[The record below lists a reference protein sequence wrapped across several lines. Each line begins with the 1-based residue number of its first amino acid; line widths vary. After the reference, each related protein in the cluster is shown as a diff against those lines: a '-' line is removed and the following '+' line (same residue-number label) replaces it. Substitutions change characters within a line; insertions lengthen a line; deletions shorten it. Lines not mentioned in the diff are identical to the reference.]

1 MSIMEDH
8 MGIIKKYMNQTRK
21 PEGVL
26 GNLMITGMN
35 TGHAAMAKWGS
46 DYLRVNDPANVIDL
60 GCGGGS
66 NVKALAERYAG
77 AKVTGLDYSELSVE
91 RARAFNS
98 SLIGTGRCEIVQGD
112 VSAID
117 LPDGSFDLATAFETI
132 YFWPGLEKCFSEVS
146 RILGPDGIFMIVNEA
161 DGADGPSK
169 QYEKIIEGM
178 KIYTPDEIESALK
191 AAGFD
196 RVITYHHDSKPW
208 ITVIAEKG
216 EAAKTEIAK
225 ALKPDYKNWVPQGM
239 INGMC
244 AGTAALAAA
253 NVGAAVLLRYKS
265 GKVKTGIQA
274 ALGLGLIGCAKMTE
288 WCIMAN
294 RNFSYDGKRKLSKVI
309 VEGTAEYVTI
319 PEGGVGLDVGCG
331 SGALTIACAKR
342 NPQATM
348 VGIDRWGAE
357 YASFS
362 KALCER
368 NAEAEGVSNVSFE
381 KGDAVHLDF
390 PDETFDAVTS
400 NYVYHNISGVDKQ
413 ELLRETL
420 RVLRKGGT
428 FAIHDL
434 MSKMRYGDMERFAQ
448 KLRNEGYQEVE
459 LIHTDD
465 GLFMSKMEATKLMLR
480 GSTILRGVK

>member
-1 MSIMEDH
+1 

-21 PEGVL
+21 PEGIL

-46 DYLRVNDPANVIDL
+46 DYLRVSDPDAVIDL

-66 NVKALAERYAG
+66 NIKALAQKYTG

-91 RARAFNS
+91 RSKAYNS
-98 SLIGTGRCEIVQGD
+98 SLIDSGRCDIIRGD
-112 VSAID
+112 VSD
-117 LPDGSFDLATAFETI
+117 TNLPDGSFDLATAFETV
-132 YFWPGLEKCFSEVS
+132 YFWPGLEKCFSEVA
-146 RILGPDGIFMIVNEA
+146 RILGSDGTFMIVNEA
-161 DGADGPSK
+161 DGAEGPSK

-178 KIYTPDEIESALK
+178 KIYTPEEIETALK

-196 RVITYHHDSKPW
+196 RVTTYHHDSKPW

-216 EAAKTEIAK
+216 EAAKTELIGPG
-225 ALKPDYKNWVPQGM
+225 KPDYKNWVPQGM
-239 INGMC
+239 IAGMC

-253 NVGAAVLLRYKS
+253 NAGAAILLRDKS

-274 ALGLGLIGCAKMTE
+274 VLGLGLVGCAKMTE

-294 RNFSYDGKRKLSKVI
+294 RAFSYDGERKLSKVI
-309 VEGTAEYVTI
+309 VEGTAEYVNI
-319 PEGGVGLDVGCG
+319 PEDGVGLDVGCG

-342 NPQATM
+342 NPRATM

-362 KALCER
+362 KVLCER
-368 NAEAEGVSNVSFE
+368 NAKAEGVSNVSFS
-381 KGDAVHLDF
+381 KGDAVHLDY

-400 NYVYHNISGVDKQ
+400 NYVYHNISGVNKQ

-420 RVLRKGGT
+420 RVLKRGGT

-434 MSKMRYGDMERFAQ
+434 MSRARYGDMEGFAQ
-448 KLRNEGYQEVE
+448 QLRDEGYQEVE

-465 GLFMSKMEATKLMLR
+465 GLFMSKKEATKMMLR

>member
-1 MSIMEDH
+1 
-8 MGIIKKYMNQTRK
+8 MGLIKKYMNQTRK

-35 TGHAAMAKWGS
+35 TGHLAMAKWGS

-66 NVKALAERYAG
+66 NVKALAERYPR
-77 AKVTGLDYSELSVE
+77 AKLTGLDYSDLSVE

-98 SLIGTGRCEIVQGD
+98 SLIGSGRCKIVQGD

-117 LPDGSFDLATAFETI
+117 LPDGSYDLATAFETV
-132 YFWPGLEKCFSEVS
+132 YFWPGLEKCFREVA
-146 RILGPDGIFMIVNEA
+146 RILGPDGTFMIVNES

-169 QYEKIIEGM
+169 QFEKIIEGM
-178 KIYTPDEIESALK
+178 KSYTPEEI
-191 AAGFD
+191 
-196 RVITYHHDSKPW
+196 V
-208 ITVIAEKG
+208 TVIAEKG
-216 EAAKTEIAK
+216 EAAKAEITN

-239 INGMC
+239 ITGMC

-253 NVGAAVLLRYKS
+253 NIGAAALLRYKS
-265 GKVKTGIQA
+265 GKVKTAIQA
-274 ALGLGLIGCAKMTE
+274 ALGLGFIGCAKMTE

-294 RNFSYDGKRKLSKVI
+294 RTFSYDGKRKLSKVI
-309 VEGTAEYVTI
+309 VEGTADQITI
-319 PEGGVGLDVGCG
+319 PDGGVGLDVGCG

-362 KALCER
+362 KALCEH

-381 KGDAVHLDF
+381 KGDAVHLAF

-413 ELLRETL
+413 KLLRETL
-420 RVLRKGGT
+420 RVLKKGGT

-434 MSKMRYGDMERFAQ
+434 MSKLRYGDMERFAQ
-448 KLRNEGYQEVE
+448 ELREEGYREVE

-465 GLFMSKMEATKLMLR
+465 GLFMSKLEATKMMLR
-480 GSTILRGVK
+480 GSTILRGIK

>member
-1 MSIMEDH
+1 
-8 MGIIKKYMNQTRK
+8 MGIIRKYMNQTRK
-21 PEGVL
+21 PEGIL

-46 DYLRVNDPANVIDL
+46 EYLRVSDPAAVIDL

-66 NVKALAERYAG
+66 NIKALAGRYTK

-91 RARAFNS
+91 RSRAYNS
-98 SLIGTGRCEIVQGD
+98 SLINSGRCEIIRGD
-112 VSAID
+112 VSEID
-117 LPDGSFDLATAFETI
+117 LPDGSLDLATAFETI
-132 YFWPGLEKCFSEVS
+132 YFWPELEKCFREVA
-146 RILGPDGIFMIVNEA
+146 RILGPDGTFMIVNET
-161 DGADGPSK
+161 DGAEGISK
-169 QYEKIIEGM
+169 QYEKIIDGM
-178 KIYTPDEIESALK
+178 KVYTPEEIETALK
-191 AAGFD
+191 TAGFD
-196 RVITYHHDSKPW
+196 RVTTYRHDSKPW

-216 EAAKTEIAK
+216 DAAKSEITET
-225 ALKPDYKNWVPQGM
+225 LKPDYRNWVPVGM
-239 INGMC
+239 IKGMC

-253 NVGAAVLLRYKS
+253 NAGAAVLLRDKS

-274 ALGLGLIGCAKMTE
+274 ALGLGLVGCAKMTE

-294 RNFSYDGKRKLSKVI
+294 RAFSYDGERKLSKVI
-309 VEGTAEYVTI
+309 VEGTAEYVNI
-319 PEGGVGLDVGCG
+319 PEDGVGLDVGCG

-342 NPQATM
+342 NPRATM

-362 KALCER
+362 KVLCER
-368 NAEAEGVSNVSFE
+368 NAKAEGVSNVSFS
-381 KGDAVHLDF
+381 KGDAVHLDY

-400 NYVYHNISGVDKQ
+400 NYVYHNISGVNKQ

-420 RVLRKGGT
+420 RVLKRGGT

-434 MSKMRYGDMERFAQ
+434 MSRARYGDMEGFAQ
-448 KLRNEGYQEVE
+448 QLRDEGYQEVE

-465 GLFMSKMEATKLMLR
+465 GLFMSKKEATKMMLR

>member
-1 MSIMEDH
+1 
-8 MGIIKKYMNQTRK
+8 
-21 PEGVL
+21 
-26 GNLMITGMN
+26 
-35 TGHAAMAKWGS
+35 
-46 DYLRVNDPANVIDL
+46 
-60 GCGGGS
+60 
-66 NVKALAERYAG
+66 
-77 AKVTGLDYSELSVE
+77 
-91 RARAFNS
+91 
-98 SLIGTGRCEIVQGD
+98 
-112 VSAID
+112 
-117 LPDGSFDLATAFETI
+117 
-132 YFWPGLEKCFSEVS
+132 
-146 RILGPDGIFMIVNEA
+146 
-161 DGADGPSK
+161 
-169 QYEKIIEGM
+169 M

-191 AAGFD
+191 TAGFD
-196 RVITYHHDSKPW
+196 RVTTYHHDSKPW

-216 EAAKTEIAK
+216 EAAKTETANV
-225 ALKPDYKNWVPQGM
+225 LKPDYKNWVPQGM
-239 INGMC
+239 IIGMC
-244 AGTAALAAA
+244 AGTAVLVAA
-253 NVGAAVLLRYKS
+253 NVGAALLLRYES

-309 VEGTAEYVTI
+309 VEGTAEYITI
-319 PEGGVGLDVGCG
+319 PDGGVGLDVGCG

-348 VGIDRWGAE
+348 VGMDRWGAE

-381 KGDAVHLDF
+381 KGDAVHLDY

-413 ELLRETL
+413 QLLRETL
-420 RVLRKGGT
+420 RVLKKGGT

-448 KLRNEGYQEVE
+448 ELRDEGYQEVE

-465 GLFMSKMEATKLMLR
+465 GMFMSKMEATKLMLR
-480 GSTILRGVK
+480 GSTILKGIK

>member
-1 MSIMEDH
+1 

-21 PEGVL
+21 PEGIL

-46 DYLRVNDPANVIDL
+46 DYLRICDPAAVIDL

-66 NVKALAERYAG
+66 NVRALAQKYTG

-91 RARAFNS
+91 RSRAYNS
-98 SLIGTGRCEIVQGD
+98 SLVDSGRCEIIRGD
-112 VSAID
+112 VSD
-117 LPDGSFDLATAFETI
+117 TNLPDGSFDLATAFETV
-132 YFWPGLEKCFSEVS
+132 YFWPGLEKCFSEVA
-146 RILGPDGIFMIVNEA
+146 RILGPDGTFMIVNEA
-161 DGADGPSK
+161 DGAEGPSK
-169 QYEKIIEGM
+169 KYEKIIEGM
-178 KIYTPDEIESALK
+178 KIYTPEEIETALK
-191 AAGFD
+191 SAGFD
-196 RVITYHHDSKPW
+196 RVTTYHHDSKPW

-216 EAAKTEIAK
+216 DAAKTE
-225 ALKPDYKNWVPQGM
+225 LTGTGKPDYKNWVPQGM
-239 INGMC
+239 IIGMC

-253 NVGAAVLLRYKS
+253 NAGAAILLRDKS

-274 ALGLGLIGCAKMTE
+274 VLGLGLIGCAKMTE

-294 RNFSYDGKRKLSKVI
+294 RAFSYEGKRKLSKDI
-309 VEGTAEYVTI
+309 VEGTAKYVTI

-362 KALCER
+362 KTLCER
-368 NAEAEGVSNVSFE
+368 NAEAEGVSNVSFS
-381 KGDAVHLDF
+381 KGDAVHLDY
-390 PDETFDAVTS
+390 PDEIFDAVTS
-400 NYVYHNISGVDKQ
+400 NYVYHNISGVNKQ

-420 RVLRKGGT
+420 RVLKKGGT

-434 MSKMRYGDMERFAQ
+434 MSKMRYGDMERFMQ
-448 KLRNEGYQEVE
+448 ELRDEGYQEVE

-465 GLFMSKMEATKLMLR
+465 GLFMSKKEATKMMLR
-480 GSTILRGVK
+480 GSALLKGVK

>member
-1 MSIMEDH
+1 

-21 PEGVL
+21 PEGIL
-26 GNLMITGMN
+26 GYLMITGMN

-46 DYLRVNDPANVIDL
+46 DYLRVSNPGAVIDL

-66 NVKALAERYAG
+66 NVKALAQKYTE

-91 RARAFNS
+91 RSKAYNS
-98 SLIGTGRCEIVQGD
+98 SLVDSGRCEIIRGD
-112 VSAID
+112 VSD
-117 LPDGSFDLATAFETI
+117 TNLPDGSFDLATAFETV
-132 YFWPGLEKCFSEVS
+132 YFWPGLEKCFGEVA
-146 RILGPDGIFMIVNEA
+146 RILGPDGTFMIVNEA
-161 DGADGPSK
+161 DGAEGPSK
-169 QYEKIIEGM
+169 KYEKIIEGM
-178 KIYTPDEIESALK
+178 KIYTPEEIETALK
-191 AAGFD
+191 SAGFD
-196 RVITYHHDSKPW
+196 RVTTYHHDSKPW

-216 EAAKTEIAK
+216 EAAKTE
-225 ALKPDYKNWVPQGM
+225 LTGTGKPDYKNWVPQGM
-239 INGMC
+239 IIGMC

-253 NVGAAVLLRYKS
+253 NAGAVILLRDKS

-274 ALGLGLIGCAKMTE
+274 VLGLGLIGCAKMTE

-294 RNFSYDGKRKLSKVI
+294 RNFSYDGKRKLSKDI

-319 PEGGVGLDVGCG
+319 TEGGVGLDVGCG

-368 NAEAEGVSNVSFE
+368 NAEAEGVSNVSFS
-381 KGDAVHLDF
+381 KGDAVHLDY
-390 PDETFDAVTS
+390 PDEIFDAVTS
-400 NYVYHNISGVDKQ
+400 NYVYHNISGVNKQ

-420 RVLRKGGT
+420 RVLKKGGT

-434 MSKMRYGDMERFAQ
+434 MSKMRYGDMERFMQ
-448 KLRNEGYQEVE
+448 ELRDEGYQEVE

-465 GLFMSKMEATKLMLR
+465 GLFMSKKEATKMMLR
-480 GSTILRGVK
+480 GSALLKGVK

>member
-1 MSIMEDH
+1 
-8 MGIIKKYMNQTRK
+8 MGLIKKYMNQTRK

-46 DYLRVNDPANVIDL
+46 DHLRVKDPATVIDL

-66 NVKALAERYAG
+66 NVKALAERYTG
-77 AKVTGLDYSELSVE
+77 ARVTGLDYSELSVE
-91 RARAFNS
+91 RSRASNR
-98 SLIGTGRCEIVQGD
+98 SLINSGRCEIVQGD
-112 VSAID
+112 VSATEI
-117 LPDGSFDLATAFETI
+117 PDGSFDLATAFETV
-132 YFWPGLEKCFSEVS
+132 YFWPGLEKCFSEVA
-146 RILGPDGIFMIVNEA
+146 RILGPDGTFLIVNEA
-161 DGADGPSK
+161 DGEDGPSK
-169 QYEKIIEGM
+169 KYEKIIEGM
-178 KIYTPDEIESALK
+178 KVYTPEEIETALK

-196 RVITYHHDSKPW
+196 RVTTYHHDSKPW

-216 EAAKTEIAK
+216 EAAKSEITET
-225 ALKPDYKNWVPQGM
+225 LKPDYKNWVPEGM
-239 INGMC
+239 IKGMC

-253 NVGAAVLLRYKS
+253 NAGAAVLLRHKS
-265 GKVKTGIQA
+265 GTLKTCFRA
-274 ALGLGLIGCAKMTE
+274 ALGLGLAGCAKMTG

-294 RNFSYDGKRKLSKVI
+294 RNFSYDGERKLSKVI
-309 VEGTAEYVTI
+309 IEGTADYVTV
-319 PEGGVGLDVGCG
+319 PAGGVGLDVGCG

-342 NPQATM
+342 NPDAYM
-348 VGIDRWGAE
+348 IGVDRWGAD

-368 NAEAEGVSNVSFE
+368 NAEAEGVSNMSFR
-381 KGDAVHLDF
+381 KGDAVHLDY

-413 ELLRETL
+413 QLLRETL

-428 FAIHDL
+428 FVIHDL
-434 MSKMRYGDMERFAQ
+434 MSRVRYGNIERFAQ
-448 KLRNEGYQEVE
+448 QLRDEGYQEVE
-459 LIHTDD
+459 LIRTDD
-465 GLFMSKMEATKLMLR
+465 GQFMSKKEATKMMLR

>member
-1 MSIMEDH
+1 

-21 PEGVL
+21 PEGFL

-46 DYLRVNDPANVIDL
+46 DYLRVSDPAAVIDL

-66 NVKALAERYAG
+66 NVRALAQKYTG

-91 RARAFNS
+91 RSRAYNS
-98 SLIGTGRCEIVQGD
+98 SLIDSGRCEIVRGD
-112 VSAID
+112 VSD
-117 LPDGSFDLATAFETI
+117 TNLPDSSFDLATAFETI
-132 YFWPGLEKCFSEVS
+132 YFWPGLEKCFSEVA
-146 RILGPDGIFMIVNEA
+146 RILGPDGTFMIVNEA
-161 DGADGPSK
+161 DGAEGPSK

-178 KIYTPDEIESALK
+178 KIYTPEEIETALK
-191 AAGFD
+191 SAGFD
-196 RVITYHHDSKPW
+196 RVTTYHHDSKPW

-216 EAAKTEIAK
+216 EAAKTE
-225 ALKPDYKNWVPQGM
+225 LTGTGKPDYKNWVPQGM
-239 INGMC
+239 ITGMC

-253 NVGAAVLLRYKS
+253 NAGAAILLRDKS

-274 ALGLGLIGCAKMTE
+274 VLGLGLIGCAKMTE

-294 RNFSYDGKRKLSKVI
+294 RAFSYEGKRKLSKVI

-362 KALCER
+362 KVLCER
-368 NAEAEGVSNVSFE
+368 NAEAEGVSNVSFS
-381 KGDAVHLDF
+381 KGDAVHLDY
-390 PDETFDAVTS
+390 PDEIFDAVTS

-413 ELLRETL
+413 KLLRETL
-420 RVLRKGGT
+420 RVLKKGGT

-434 MSKMRYGDMERFAQ
+434 MSRMRYGDMERFMQ
-448 KLRNEGYQEVE
+448 ELRDEGYREVE

-465 GLFMSKMEATKLMLR
+465 GLFMSKKEATKMMLR